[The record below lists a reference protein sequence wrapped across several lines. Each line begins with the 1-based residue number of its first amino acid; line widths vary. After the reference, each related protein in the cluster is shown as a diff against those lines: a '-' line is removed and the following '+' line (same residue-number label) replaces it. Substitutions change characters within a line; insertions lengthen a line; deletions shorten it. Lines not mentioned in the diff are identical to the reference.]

1 MLKKKINIRKMQNGL
16 AGLPW
21 STNGQ
26 PGRMAQ
32 LIRALLRSPLG
43 WNWEEEFRAR
53 RSSRLASRGLARP
66 GMFHS

>member
-26 PGRMAQ
+26 PGRTAQ
-32 LIRALLRSPLG
+32 LIERFLRFPLG
-43 WNWEEEFRAR
+43 WNWEGEFRA